1 MFNLQVTGSNMAS
14 DNQRKL
20 KLLKLDHALRQN
32 NVTSPSRTSSNATA
46 PDLKPPELAKRAES

>member
-1 MFNLQVTGSNMAS
+1 MAS